1 MKSMLGGQQAPADYA
16 PLPGGDFDDLGANP
30 RARASRFRPQIEPSA
45 RARVYLRW
53 ASRRRCR
60 GAFGM
65 SRPPTPPRATTN
77 SLRTTFASN
86 RRRAKSSGSPSRAP
100 TPPICRARL
109 QRFSLRRVLTSLA
122 SPHRPPPPFRRDPP
136 ARFRGGVDEHVDVDA
151 PPTFPTL
158 RGPQP
163 HRVLPQVREP
173 TRHPPW
179 RAHGGVRQLR
189 PGHLPGCQR
198 RIPGRR
204 DVPRGRRAPS
214 PSDAPS
220 PSRIRTATRR
230 PDGEVP
236 AVRGAPSAAARSE
249 PRHLRRVPPGYR
261 HARRR
266 RRRSRG
272 GTPGTS
278 ATHRV
283 PLVLHA
289 VAASSGGA
297 AGGVWRVPT
306 GDAGSRSRRVARRER
321 TRAVGGSIVNLRPSP
336 RPRRSFSFRVGC
348 VRDDDDNGT
357 IRL

>member
-1 MKSMLGGQQAPADYA
+1 
-16 PLPGGDFDDLGANP
+16 
-30 RARASRFRPQIEPSA
+30 
-45 RARVYLRW
+45 
-53 ASRRRCR
+53 
-60 GAFGM
+60 M
-65 SRPPTPPRATTN
+65 SRPPTPPRATTE
-77 SLRTTFASN
+77 SPRTTFASN

-122 SPHRPPPPFRRDPP
+122 SPHRPSPLFRRDPP

-151 PPTFPTL
+151 PPTFPTP
-158 RGPQP
+158 RGQQP

-220 PSRIRTATRR
+220 PSRTRTRTRR

-249 PRHLRRVPPGYR
+249 PRHLRRVPSGYR
-261 HARRR
+261 HAR

-289 VAASSGGA
+289 VAASTGGT

-306 GDAGSRSRRVARRER
+306 GDAGSRSRRVARVRENASR
-321 TRAVGGSIVNLRPSP
+321 RRIDHHLRPSP
-336 RPRRSFSFRVGC
+336 RPRRSFSFRVGY
-348 VRDDDDNGT
+348 VRDHDDSHDGT
-357 IRL
+357 IVNVCFKGRRR